1 MGPGG
6 GKPARQGHAGGWARG
21 AGRGA
26 RRRLPSSS
34 SSEVMDL
41 ERRVRAVVGARLGGG
56 GAGGGQERPR
66 RESHPGG
73 EAATPP
79 AFRTHQEVAARPRS
93 PSEISE
99 ATPRPSVG
107 GGGGW
112 GGEGA
117 AALLAL
123 GFTWASMGWGQA
135 SPAPLHS
142 PQQPGHSGPC
152 PPVGVGPAAWLG
164 WEVLCPPVTKGAWR
178 LPSLCTWL
186 PPPATGKARQAGGS
200 PRPSA
205 GTGLRGAHAPS
216 QPPFEESL
224 GGGPLAP
231 PSSSPHPCRHRLQA
245 ALPAVRQFPQ
255 PRLSVGWWEVQGCGQ
270 DQVSPAPSQP
280 GTWGSPCRLP
290 RERGGPE
297 SRGAA
302 SSANSGPRGQ

>member
-1 MGPGG
+1 MR
-6 GKPARQGHAGGWARG
+6 ATRAA
-21 AGRGA
+21 
-26 RRRLPSSS
+26 RLPPHPPSGPT
-34 SSEVMDL
+34 
-41 ERRVRAVVGARLGGG
+41 RRWLPGLGLPLKSARPLPAPPSGVG
-56 GAGGGQERPR
+56 GAGGRGGGRPAGPRLHLGLDGVGPGQPR
-66 RESHPGG
+66 
-73 EAATPP
+73 PP
-79 AFRTHQEVAARPRS
+79 ALAPAAR
-93 PSEISE
+93 
-99 ATPRPSVG
+99 
-107 GGGGW
+107 
-112 GGEGA
+112 
-117 AALLAL
+117 AL
-123 GFTWASMGWGQA
+123 GALPSCRCG
-135 SPAPLHS
+135 
-142 PQQPGHSGPC
+142 PG
-152 PPVGVGPAAWLG
+152 GPAAWLG

-231 PSSSPHPCRHRLQA
+231 SSSSPHPCRHRLQA